1 MDEVDLSLCIG
12 HSHFAGLREGPMENA
27 GEAVV
32 QDGEDEEGIV
42 QQGQHHLPITITN
55 KNLYEFFSKLKMK
68 TRKKQLSLSS
78 RANTTCRFGHFY
90 SS

>member
-55 KNLYEFFSKLKMK
+55 EKLYELFSKLKMK
-68 TRKKQLSLSS
+68 TRKKQFSLSS
-78 RANTTCRFGHFY
+78 RANTTCR
-90 SS
+90 

>member
-12 HSHFAGLREGPMENA
+12 HSHFAGLRERPMEHA

-55 KNLYEFFSKLKMK
+55 EKLYELFSKLKMK
-68 TRKKQLSLSS
+68 TRKKQFSLSS
-78 RANTTCRFGHFY
+78 RANTTCR
-90 SS
+90 